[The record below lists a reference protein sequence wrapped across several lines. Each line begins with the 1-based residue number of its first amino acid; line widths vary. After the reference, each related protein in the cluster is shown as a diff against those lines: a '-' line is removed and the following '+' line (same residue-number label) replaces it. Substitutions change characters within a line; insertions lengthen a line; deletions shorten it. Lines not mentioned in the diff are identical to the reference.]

1 MDMTVSND
9 KGRQRAMSPAD
20 PLCHL
25 YLQQGM
31 ETDTVGSLIILKTL

>member
-1 MDMTVSND
+1 MTDSNY

-20 PLCHL
+20 PLICHL